1 MDALPLTENPA
12 CPYGSMNPGFM
23 HACGHDA
30 HVSIALGAARI
41 LRECKAEWSGCVK
54 FFFQPAEETTG
65 GALPMVKA
73 GCMEEPH
80 VDYVIG
86 LHVMPTHE
94 SGEIEIRYGDLN
106 ASSDHIHIKLRGK
119 SCHGAYPDTGVD
131 AIVMAAAVINS
142 LQVLVSRCISPLDN
156 GVLTIGTICGGTAGN
171 IVAGE
176 VEMTGTLRTTDRMV
190 RQNIIDTMTR
200 MVKCTCQAM
209 GGNGE
214 VTVTPGY
221 AALINTDQVV
231 DVLVETASDIIGEE
245 HIHWKKCPSMGVED
259 FSFFLDKAK
268 GVFYHLGCASRRK
281 KITAPLHSQD
291 FDMDETCLKLGV
303 EMQTRLALRLLE
315 REVNPTISG

>member
-1 MDALPLTENPA
+1 
-12 CPYGSMNPGFM
+12 
-23 HACGHDA
+23 
-30 HVSIALGAARI
+30 
-41 LRECKAEWSGCVK
+41 
-54 FFFQPAEETTG
+54 
-65 GALPMVKA
+65 MVKS

-214 VTVTPGY
+214 VTVT
-221 AALINTDQVV
+221 
-231 DVLVETASDIIGEE
+231 
-245 HIHWKKCPSMGVED
+245 
-259 FSFFLDKAK
+259 
-268 GVFYHLGCASRRK
+268 R
-281 KITAPLHSQD
+281 
-291 FDMDETCLKLGV
+291 DM
-303 EMQTRLALRLLE
+303 
-315 REVNPTISG
+315 PP

>member
-1 MDALPLTENPA
+1 
-12 CPYGSMNPGFM
+12 
-23 HACGHDA
+23 
-30 HVSIALGAARI
+30 
-41 LRECKAEWSGCVK
+41 
-54 FFFQPAEETTG
+54 
-65 GALPMVKA
+65 MVEA

-131 AIVMAAAVINS
+131 AIVMAAGVINS

-209 GGNGE
+209 GGSGE

-303 EMQTRLALRLLE
+303 EIQTRLALRLLE
-315 REVNPTISG
+315 REVKPTISG